1 MNLWRHSPEELAAY
15 NSCHPMKLGSG
26 VLIQLP
32 LYDNSAVY
40 AEDITFRSF
49 CCERVPVYVS
59 TVLRN
64 SSPYRY
70 LDEVINDWQ
79 KFIQV
84 SDYVGGSAEYAI
96 YAVILSITSN
106 FVITVFLTVI
116 CCINIS
122 GRAYKRILQLLR
134 IASLLASLNLTI
146 FITKVLRRLEKE
158 HNVYGVV
165 RAHSIM
171 HIFSD
176 DMTFVVLDF
185 LATLMF
191 QFCQVGIV
199 IRLFQR
205 AQEKRIIF
213 FIGVI
218 LTITANI
225 LWVIPPFANHTTKH
239 RNDWQILRPFVYLF
253 RIAIA
258 TSYASIVIYHIW
270 QKKKLWFKFNQ
281 MGLLTLLTIL
291 VVLLLPGFFLADV
304 SNLWISELGEV
315 FNTTCYVTSTVIT
328 WEWLDRLNVLER
340 KEEAQSILGRPIFE
354 EEQQDYRFAKYALRV
369 QNALTRRE
377 SQDASTDRH
386 DTSSNSEVCDLQTIS
401 RYDPEDQISEGS
413 SIDRMHFNDR
423 GTYKDVALKKL
434 GYAPDKILYFTDQI
448 VQKSVG
454 HNNSS
459 SSKNEKT
466 KQRKAMVRKRLGLD
480 KPGIYIYSTKDVV
493 FNSDEDDD
501 ENAEDEDDDEYEV
514 GSEGNNN
521 SSATFIS
528 DHIGHI

>member
-1 MNLWRHSPEELAAY
+1 MNLWRHGPEGSATY
-15 NSCHPMKLGSG
+15 KSCHSMNLGPG

-32 LYDNSAVY
+32 FHENSAVF
-40 AEDITFRSF
+40 ADDITFRSY
-49 CCERVPVYVS
+49 CCESVPVYLS
-59 TVLRN
+59 TVLK
-64 SSPYRY
+64 STSPYRY
-70 LDEVINDWQ
+70 LDQVIKDWQ
-79 KFIQV
+79 NFIHV
-84 SDYVGGSAEYAI
+84 SDYVGGSSQYAI

-146 FITKVLRRLEKE
+146 FITKVLRKLERD
-158 HNVYGVV
+158 HNRFGIV

-171 HIFSD
+171 HIFTD

-185 LATLMF
+185 LATLLF

-213 FIGVI
+213 FIGVL

-239 RNDWQILRPFVYLF
+239 KSNWQLLRPFVYLF

-340 KEEAQSILGRPIFE
+340 REEAQSILGRPIFE

-377 SQDASTDRH
+377 SNESSIGAD
-386 DTSSNSEVCDLQTIS
+386 DTSNSSEICDLQTIS
-401 RYDPEDQISEGS
+401 RYDPEDPVSEGR
-413 SIDRMHFNDR
+413 SIDQMHFNDK
-423 GTYKDVALKKL
+423 GSYKDLALKKVS
-434 GYAPDKILYFTDQI
+434 YARDKILYFTDQI

-454 HNNSS
+454 HNNNSN
-459 SSKNEKT
+459 SSKNEKK

-480 KPGIYIYSTKDVV
+480 RPGVYIYSTKEVV
-493 FNSDEDDD
+493 FDSDQDGD
-501 ENAEDEDDDEYEV
+501 EDEDEYDDNDDNDQ
-514 GSEGNNN
+514 NNN
-521 SSATFIS
+521 DNSTTFGS
-528 DHIGHI
+528 DRINHF

>member
-1 MNLWRHSPEELAAY
+1 ME
-15 NSCHPMKLGSG
+15 LGSG
-26 VLIQLP
+26 MLIQLP
-32 LYDNSAVY
+32 LYENSAVY
-40 AEDITFRSF
+40 ADHITFRSF
-49 CCERVPVYVS
+49 CCERFPVYVS

-64 SSPYRY
+64 NSPYKY
-70 LDEVINDWQ
+70 LNEVSKDWQ
-79 KFIQV
+79 TFIQV

-96 YAVILSITSN
+96 YALILSITSN
-106 FVITVFLTVI
+106 FVITVFVTVI

-134 IASLLASLNLTI
+134 VASLLASLNLTI
-146 FITKVLRRLEKE
+146 FITKVLRGLEKE
-158 HNVYGVV
+158 HNLYGIV

-185 LATLMF
+185 LSTLMF

-213 FIGVI
+213 FVGVI
-218 LTITANI
+218 LTMTANI
-225 LWVIPPFANHTTKH
+225 LWVVPPFTDHSTRH

-281 MGLLTLLTIL
+281 MGLLTLLTVL

-354 EEQQDYRFAKYALRV
+354 EEQQDYKFAKYALKV

-377 SQDASTDRH
+377 SPGASMDLN
-386 DTSSNSEVCDLQTIS
+386 DTSNNSEVCDLQTIS
-401 RYDPEDQISEGS
+401 RYDPEDQMLEGR
-413 SIDRMHFNDR
+413 SIDQMHFNDK
-423 GTYKDVALKKL
+423 GTYRDQALKKL
-434 GYAPDKILYFTDQI
+434 SYTRDKILYFTDQI

-454 HNNSS
+454 HNNNSS
-459 SSKNEKT
+459 SSKSEKV

-480 KPGIYIYSTKDVV
+480 QNGVYIYSTKEVI
-493 FNSDEDDD
+493 FNSDQDEDV
-501 ENAEDEDDDEYEV
+501 EDEDVENEDEKTENKNV
-514 GSEGNNN
+514 NDNQNND
-521 SSATFIS
+521 STVATFTSNNIN
-528 DHIGHI
+528 HF

>member
-15 NSCHPMKLGSG
+15 TSCHPMKLGSG

-49 CCERVPVYVS
+49 SCERVPVYVS

-328 WEWLDRLNVLER
+328 WEWL
-340 KEEAQSILGRPIFE
+340 
-354 EEQQDYRFAKYALRV
+354 
-369 QNALTRRE
+369 
-377 SQDASTDRH
+377 
-386 DTSSNSEVCDLQTIS
+386 
-401 RYDPEDQISEGS
+401 
-413 SIDRMHFNDR
+413 ID
-423 GTYKDVALKKL
+423 
-434 GYAPDKILYFTDQI
+434 
-448 VQKSVG
+448 
-454 HNNSS
+454 
-459 SSKNEKT
+459 
-466 KQRKAMVRKRLGLD
+466 
-480 KPGIYIYSTKDVV
+480 
-493 FNSDEDDD
+493 
-501 ENAEDEDDDEYEV
+501 
-514 GSEGNNN
+514 
-521 SSATFIS
+521 
-528 DHIGHI
+528 

>member
-1 MNLWRHSPEELAAY
+1 M
-15 NSCHPMKLGSG
+15 
-26 VLIQLP
+26 LIQLP

-213 FIGVI
+213 
-218 LTITANI
+218 
-225 LWVIPPFANHTTKH
+225 
-239 RNDWQILRPFVYLF
+239 
-253 RIAIA
+253 
-258 TSYASIVIYHIW
+258 
-270 QKKKLWFKFNQ
+270 
-281 MGLLTLLTIL
+281 LL
-291 VVLLLPGFFLADV
+291 G
-304 SNLWISELGEV
+304 
-315 FNTTCYVTSTVIT
+315 
-328 WEWLDRLNVLER
+328 
-340 KEEAQSILGRPIFE
+340 
-354 EEQQDYRFAKYALRV
+354 
-369 QNALTRRE
+369 
-377 SQDASTDRH
+377 
-386 DTSSNSEVCDLQTIS
+386 
-401 RYDPEDQISEGS
+401 
-413 SIDRMHFNDR
+413 
-423 GTYKDVALKKL
+423 
-434 GYAPDKILYFTDQI
+434 
-448 VQKSVG
+448 
-454 HNNSS
+454 
-459 SSKNEKT
+459 
-466 KQRKAMVRKRLGLD
+466 
-480 KPGIYIYSTKDVV
+480 
-493 FNSDEDDD
+493 
-501 ENAEDEDDDEYEV
+501 
-514 GSEGNNN
+514 
-521 SSATFIS
+521 
-528 DHIGHI
+528 

>member
-40 AEDITFRSF
+40 AEDISFRSF

-291 VVLLLPGFFLADV
+291 V
-304 SNLWISELGEV
+304 
-315 FNTTCYVTSTVIT
+315 
-328 WEWLDRLNVLER
+328 
-340 KEEAQSILGRPIFE
+340 
-354 EEQQDYRFAKYALRV
+354 
-369 QNALTRRE
+369 
-377 SQDASTDRH
+377 
-386 DTSSNSEVCDLQTIS
+386 
-401 RYDPEDQISEGS
+401 
-413 SIDRMHFNDR
+413 
-423 GTYKDVALKKL
+423 
-434 GYAPDKILYFTDQI
+434 
-448 VQKSVG
+448 
-454 HNNSS
+454 
-459 SSKNEKT
+459 
-466 KQRKAMVRKRLGLD
+466 
-480 KPGIYIYSTKDVV
+480 
-493 FNSDEDDD
+493 
-501 ENAEDEDDDEYEV
+501 
-514 GSEGNNN
+514 
-521 SSATFIS
+521 
-528 DHIGHI
+528 